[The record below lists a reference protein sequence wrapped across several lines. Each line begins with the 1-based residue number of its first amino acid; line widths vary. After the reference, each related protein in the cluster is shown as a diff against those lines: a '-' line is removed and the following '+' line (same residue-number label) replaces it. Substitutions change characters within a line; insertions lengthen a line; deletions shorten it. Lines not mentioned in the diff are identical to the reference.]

1 MATYNALLAAE
12 ENAHF
17 LAVLTGVGEM
27 LRGDDEL
34 PEGFC
39 EGYASPEYLEYLATV
54 LRTAGYTVKWE
65 EEVASSGEQSCGGF
79 VTGKGIIAAFACEHS
94 GNGYTAGRIAADSRD
109 CFDKWNKCP
118 MVMKLPLTYR
128 REAEMLAHLAFLG
141 TPEGE
146 VFAVNDCGG
155 GAVVPYEMD

>member
-1 MATYNALLAAE
+1 MATYDALLAAE

-34 PEGFC
+34 PEGFY
-39 EGYASPEYLEYLATV
+39 EGYASPEYLEYLRNV
-54 LRTAGYTVKWE
+54 LLAAGYMVLWE
-65 EEVASSGEQSCGGF
+65 EETSSSGEQSCGGY
-79 VTGKGIIAAFACEHS
+79 VTGKGIIAALASENS
-94 GNGYTAGRIAADSRD
+94 GNGYTAGRIAADSRC
-109 CFDKWNKCP
+109 CFDKWSKCP
-118 MVMKLPLTYR
+118 LIMKLPLTHR

-141 TPEGE
+141 TPEGA
-146 VFAVNDCGG
+146 VFAASDCGG